1 MKTIP
6 FETIKTAKE
15 NNIEEVQS
23 IVNFFEGYISRRALR
38 SYTDD
43 NGVERQFV
51 DEDLR
56 YLGEIALYA
65 AIFQFQFKDP
75 PDDFE
80 P

>member
-15 NNIEEVQS
+15 NNIEAVQS

-38 SYTDD
+38 SNTGD
-43 NGVERQFV
+43 NSVERQFV

>member
-6 FETIKTAKE
+6 YEIIKAAKE
-15 NNIEEVQS
+15 NDTEAAQS
-23 IVNFFEGYISRRALR
+23 IVSFFEGYIARRALC

-43 NGVERQFV
+43 SGMERQFV

-65 AIFQFQFKDP
+65 AIFQFQFKEP

-80 P
+80 S